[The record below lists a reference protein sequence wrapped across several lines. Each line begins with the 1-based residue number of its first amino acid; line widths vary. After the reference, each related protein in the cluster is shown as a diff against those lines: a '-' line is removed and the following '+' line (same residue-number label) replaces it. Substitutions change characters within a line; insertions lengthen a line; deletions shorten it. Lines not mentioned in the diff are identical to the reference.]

1 MDIGYHITVFGAS
14 TYVCCIT
21 VHICGFNYGILDFLS
36 LLIFIQI
43 LEGSLPAIA
52 FIQLQD
58 FSCYCASICIQLD
71 FYFSHSFSVL
81 VVAVVPALAYRNV
94 YLIWRIFVRY
104 YITVFGIS
112 AYACCITVH
121 ICGFNYGIL
130 DLLSLLIFIQILEG
144 SLPAIAFIQLQDF
157 SCYCASICIQLDFYF
172 SHSFSVLVVAVVPAL
187 AYRNVYLIWRIFVR
201 YYITVFGISAYAC
214 CITVHICGF
223 NYGIL
228 DLLSLLIFIQIL
240 EGSLPAIAFIQLQDF
255 SCYCASICIQLDFY
269 FSHSFSVLV
278 VAVVPAL
285 AYRNVYHLWC
295 TFIRNYKSLSCISCN
310 IRFRIIIHFNF
321 LNSIGN

>member
-1 MDIGYHITVFGAS
+1 MLIGYHITFFCISA
-14 TYVCCIT
+14 YACCIT
-21 VHICGFNYGILDFLS
+21 VHICGLFYRVTDFLAI
-36 LLIFIQI
+36 LVFIQFY
-43 LEGSLPAIA
+43 EGSLPAIA

-94 YLIWRIFVRY
+94 YLIWRMLIGY
-104 YITVFGIS
+104 HITFFCIS

-121 ICGFNYGIL
+121 ICGLFYRVTDFLAIL
-130 DLLSLLIFIQILEG
+130 VFIQFYEG
-144 SLPAIAFIQLQDF
+144 SLPAITFIQF
-157 SCYCASICIQLDFYF
+157 
-172 SHSFSVLVVAVVPAL
+172 
-187 AYRNVYLIWRIFVR
+187 
-201 YYITVFGISAYAC
+201 
-214 CITVHICGF
+214 
-223 NYGIL
+223 
-228 DLLSLLIFIQIL
+228 
-240 EGSLPAIAFIQLQDF
+240 QDF